1 MPIIKKREIEQVK
14 QMNGDDIARFFTK
27 LPISKEQMESLF
39 EYIED
44 ELYEI
49 ECDHTTQFALHFLMK
64 NNLPFPK
71 VIAWLNANGGYCD
84 CKIMENIERE
94 WREAFP
100 EED

>member
-14 QMNGDDIARFFTK
+14 QMNGDDIKRFFSK
-27 LPISKEQMESLF
+27 IPISKEEMEALF
-39 EYIED
+39 EYVED
-44 ELYEI
+44 ELYEV
-49 ECDHTTQFALHFLMK
+49 ECDHTNQFALQFLMK